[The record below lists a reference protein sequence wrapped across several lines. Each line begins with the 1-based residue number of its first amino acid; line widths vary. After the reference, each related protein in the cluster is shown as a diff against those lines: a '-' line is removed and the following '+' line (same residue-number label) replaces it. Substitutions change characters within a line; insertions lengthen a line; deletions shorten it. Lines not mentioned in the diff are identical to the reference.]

1 MRITW
6 HEAKNRLNRQEH
18 GISFEEAQTIFLDPL
33 ASTVDDPDHSWYE
46 RRYLTIGYTSAGRLV
61 VVSHTIEADR
71 VRIISARKPQASERN
86 DYED

>member
-6 HEAKNRLNRQEH
+6 HEPKNRLNVREH

-46 RRYLTIGYTSAGRLV
+46 RRYLTIGHTSAGRLV
-61 VVSHTIEADR
+61 VVSHTIEVDK
-71 VRIISARKPQASERN
+71 VRIISARKPTGSERK
-86 DYED
+86 DYEG